1 MRKLYYLLGL
11 LLVSLAG
18 YGQRTS
24 ELKITTSKVYGDS
37 FDMWPKSTSKE
48 DAIIVD
54 WGDGERK
61 SYNIDP
67 NASGYFS
74 KVSGKIVGDTIRIFT
89 QLTALDCSDGQVTSL
104 TCIDQP
110 LLANLNARD
119 NELTAD
125 YLDLSGALNLETIEL
140 SANQLTRMDMR
151 PFEKLKFFT
160 ASDNENLATVLFHD
174 GSEALEQITM
184 SNCDISHFYPIEL
197 PNLTSLL
204 LGNNALTDLEID
216 SHYPNLS
223 ALNISD
229 NEYIMEINVS
239 QCSKLTEL
247 NCSNNMISELNTS
260 HCPEL
265 ISLYCSDNRLTELNL
280 SNNAK
285 LTRVSCAKNQL
296 TELNVSMLPLLMDLT
311 CNGNQ
316 LSRIDVSKNE
326 FLKNM
331 ICSDNLFEFLD
342 FTNNSRLSKVDCRNN
357 ANMTACTVNYMFSTL
372 WALSRDVYSA
382 NLLVEGCNAEHA
394 DASMVTSSDYKWKTD
409 ITCDGTAV
417 CDSVVINLMPAENG
431 TYKLEQPTAFGQK
444 YKEITTKAMVGT
456 PVKVVATP
464 AEDYAYH
471 SVSVN
476 EVTVK
481 DTLFCVKETST
492 IQVNFKSTI
501 VPYILVDV
509 KSNTDMSF
517 ALETPEDDTEV
528 LIDWGDG
535 VQKSYTVNSKETR
548 IDGNSKANYVKIT
561 GPVVS
566 ANFESY
572 PGIGIWDNELQGV
585 DVTHNPNL
593 TYLSLYMNPVRS
605 LDVSKCPDLYYL
617 DCSYCELD
625 ELNVTHNAKLESLL
639 CFGNNLSTLDVREN
653 PLLYE
658 LNARNNKLPALDL
671 IANPLIED
679 LDVQNNA
686 LTSLVVTGMKNL
698 VTLYASNNQLHV
710 LDISENGQLQILNVS
725 GNKLSELDLSHNMLL
740 VKLYCGHNNIR
751 HLDLSNHP
759 AICYIDCSSNGMTA
773 CDLNDLYYSL
783 PEYPTLE
790 KPLKEIYTLVVNDSD
805 ADNQNAPDRAES
817 ILANAKGWKINYEGD
832 GSGCD
837 EAYITIKDT
846 ENGTVKVQDANKQEI
861 LSGHKVAKNSVLDVI
876 ATPAA
881 GYVIESMKANGAA
894 IVNNQFTVTRATDVV
909 VKFTF
914 GTGISDVNEESVT
927 VRSGRDA
934 IFVESTVNAL
944 ITVYDM
950 NGKQL
955 YSREIAG
962 KETIHLPAGTY
973 IVTASNN
980 GEKIS
985 KKVTVL

>member
-1 MRKLYYLLGL
+1 MRKVYYFLGL

-18 YGQRTS
+18 YGQGTS
-24 ELKITTSKVYGDS
+24 EVKITTSKVYGDS
-37 FDMWPKSTSKE
+37 FDMWPKSISKE

-89 QLTALDCSDGQVTSL
+89 KLTALDCSDGQVTSL
-104 TCIDQP
+104 TCIHQP
-110 LLANLNARD
+110 LLTNLNARG
-119 NELTAD
+119 NELTVD
-125 YLDLSGALNLETIEL
+125 NLDLSEALNLVNVDV
-140 SANQLTRMDMR
+140 SVNQLTRLDMR
-151 PFEKLKFFT
+151 PFEKMRFFS
-160 ASDNENLATVLFHD
+160 ASENENLATVLFPD
-174 GSEALEQITM
+174 GSSSLEQIAI

-204 LGNNALTDLEID
+204 LDNNALADLEID
-216 SHYPNLS
+216 SHYPSLS
-223 ALNISD
+223 ALNISN
-229 NEYIMEINVS
+229 NEYIMEINVAECS
-239 QCSKLTEL
+239 QLTEL

-280 SNNAK
+280 SNNVK

-342 FTNNSRLSKVDCRNN
+342 FTNNSRLTKVDCRNN

-431 TYKLEQPTAFGQK
+431 TYRLEQPAAFGQK
-444 YKEITTKAMVGT
+444 YKEVTTKAKVGT

-464 AEDYAYH
+464 ADDYEYH

-476 EVTVK
+476 DVTAK

-492 IQVNFKSTI
+492 IEVNFKSTI
-501 VPYILVDV
+501 VPYIHVDV

-517 ALETPEDDTEV
+517 ALETLEDNTEIF
-528 LIDWGDG
+528 IDWGDG
-535 VQKSYTVNSKETR
+535 VQKSYAVNSRWTR
-548 IDGNSKANYVKIT
+548 IDGNSKGEYVKIT

-572 PGIGIWDNELQGV
+572 PGMELWDNELKGI
-585 DVTHNPNL
+585 DVTHNANL
-593 TYLSLYMNPVRS
+593 TYLSLYMNPIRS
-605 LDVSKCPDLYYL
+605 LDISKCPDLYYL
-617 DCSYCELD
+617 DCCYCELD
-625 ELNVTHNAKLESLL
+625 HLDVTNNTELESLL
-639 CFGNNLSTLDVREN
+639 CYGNHLTTLDIRN
-653 PLLYE
+653 NSLLYE
-658 LNARNNKLPALDL
+658 LNARNNKLFALNL
-671 IANPLIED
+671 SANPLVEE
-679 LDVQNNA
+679 LDVQNNVLA
-686 LTSLVVTGMKNL
+686 SLDVTGMKNL
-698 VTLYASNNQLHV
+698 ITLYASNNELDA
-710 LDISENGQLQILNVS
+710 LDISKNEQLQILNIS
-725 GNKLSELDLSHNMLL
+725 GNNLSELDLTHNLQL
-740 VKLYCGHNNIR
+740 VKLYCAHNSIR
-751 HLDLSNHP
+751 LLDLSNHS
-759 AICYIDCSSNGMTA
+759 AICYVDCSSNGMTA

-783 PEYPTLE
+783 PEYPALE
-790 KPLKEIYTLVVNDSD
+790 EPLKEMFTLIVNDSD
-805 ADNQNAPDRAES
+805 ENNRNDPDHAES
-817 ILANAKGWKINYEGD
+817 ILAKAKGWKINYEGD
-832 GSGCD
+832 GSGCN

-846 ENGTVKVQDANKQEI
+846 ENGTVKVLDANKQEI
-861 LSGHKVAKNSVLDVI
+861 VSGHKVAKNSVLDVI

-881 GYVIESMKANGAA
+881 GYTVESMKANGAA
-894 IVNNQFTVTRATDVV
+894 IKDNQFTVTRATDVV

-914 GTGISDVNEESVT
+914 GTGIGNVKEETVT
-927 VRSGRDA
+927 VRSGYDA
-934 IFVESTVNAL
+934 ICVESTANAL

-950 NGKQL
+950 TGKQL
-955 YSREIAG
+955 YSSDIVG

-973 IVTASNN
+973 VVTASND

>member
-67 NASGYFS
+67 NASSYFG

-160 ASDNENLATVLFHD
+160 ASDNENLATVLFPD

-204 LGNNALTDLEID
+204 LGNNALADLEID

-409 ITCDGTAV
+409 IACDGTAV

-698 VTLYASNNQLHV
+698 VTLYASNNQLPV
-710 LDISENGQLQILNVS
+710 LDISENEQLQILNVS
-725 GNKLSELDLSHNMLL
+725 GNKLSELDLSHNLLL

-790 KPLKEIYTLVVNDSD
+790 KPLKEIYTLVVNDND
-805 ADNQNAPDRAES
+805 ADNQNAPDHAES

-914 GTGISDVNEESVT
+914 GTGISDVNEETVT

-934 IFVESTVNAL
+934 VFVESTVNAL

>member
-725 GNKLSELDLSHNMLL
+725 GNKLSELDLSHNLLL

-751 HLDLSNHP
+751 HLDLSSHP

-790 KPLKEIYTLVVNDSD
+790 KPLKEIYTLVVNDND
-805 ADNQNAPDRAES
+805 ADNQNAPDHAES

>member
-18 YGQRTS
+18 YGQGTS

-204 LGNNALTDLEID
+204 LGNNALADLEID

-444 YKEITTKAMVGT
+444 YKKITTKAMVGT

-517 ALETPEDDTEV
+517 ALETSEDGTEV

-548 IDGNSKANYVKIT
+548 IDGNSKGNYVKIT

-639 CFGNNLSTLDVREN
+639 CFGNNLSTLDVRKN

-658 LNARNNKLPALDL
+658 LSARNNKLLALD
-671 IANPLIED
+671 ITANPLIED

-698 VTLYASNNQLHV
+698 VTLYASNNQLPT
-710 LDISENGQLQILNVS
+710 LDLSQNEQLQILNVS
-725 GNKLSELDLSHNMLL
+725 GNKLSELDLSHNLLL

-751 HLDLSNHP
+751 HLDLISHP

-790 KPLKEIYTLVVNDSD
+790 KPLKEIYTLVVNDSN
-805 ADNQNAPDRAES
+805 ADNQNAPDHAES

-837 EAYITIKDT
+837 EAYITIKDI
-846 ENGTVKVQDANKQEI
+846 ENGTVKVLDANKQEI

-914 GTGISDVNEESVT
+914 GTSISDVNEESVT

-962 KETIHLPAGTY
+962 KENIHLPAGTY

>member
-1 MRKLYYLLGL
+1 MRKLYYFLGL
-11 LLVSLAG
+11 LLVSLSG
-18 YGQRTS
+18 YGQGTS
-24 ELKITTSKVYGDS
+24 EVKITTSKVYGDS
-37 FDMWPKSTSKE
+37 FDMYPKSTSKE

-67 NASGYFS
+67 NASGFFS

-104 TCIDQP
+104 ACINQP
-110 LLANLNARD
+110 LLTNLNASD
-119 NELTAD
+119 NALTAD
-125 YLDLSGALNLETIEL
+125 YLDLSGAPNLETIEL

-151 PFEKLKFFT
+151 LFTKMKFFT
-160 ASDNENLATVLFHD
+160 ASDNENLATVLFPD

-197 PNLTSLL
+197 PNLTLL
-204 LGNNALTDLEID
+204 ALDNNALADIEID
-216 SHYPNLS
+216 AHYPNLS
-223 ALNISD
+223 SLKISD
-229 NEYIMEINVS
+229 NEFIMEVNVS
-239 QCSKLTEL
+239 QCSQLTEL
-247 NCSNNMISELNTS
+247 SCSNNMISELNTS

-280 SNNAK
+280 SNNVK
-285 LTRVSCAKNQL
+285 LTRVSCANNQL

-342 FTNNSRLSKVDCRNN
+342 FTNNSRLTKVDCRNN

-431 TYKLEQPTAFGQK
+431 TYKLEQPTVFGQK
-444 YKEITTKAMVGT
+444 YQEITTKAMVGT

-464 AEDYAYH
+464 AEDYVYH

-476 EVTVK
+476 EVAVK
-481 DTLFCVKETST
+481 DTLFCVKEAST

-501 VPYILVDV
+501 VPYIRVDV
-509 KSNTDMSF
+509 KSNTDLSF
-517 ALETPEDDTEV
+517 ALETPEDGTEV

-535 VQKSYTVNSKETR
+535 VQKAYTVNSKWTR
-548 IDGNSKANYVKIT
+548 IDGNSKGGYVKIV
-561 GPVVS
+561 GLVVS
-566 ANFESY
+566 ANFESF
-572 PGIGIWDNELQGV
+572 PGMGIWDNQLQGV
-585 DVTHNPNL
+585 DVTHNPYL
-593 TYLSLYMNPVRS
+593 AYLSLYMNPVRS

-617 DCSYCELD
+617 DCCYCELD
-625 ELNVTHNAKLESLL
+625 DLDVTHNAKLESLL
-639 CFGNNLSTLDVREN
+639 CYGNNLSTLDVRKN

-658 LNARNNKLPALDL
+658 LSARNNKLPALDL
-671 IANPLIED
+671 AANPLMED
-679 LDVQNNA
+679 LDVQNNE
-686 LTSLVVTGMKNL
+686 LISLVVTGMKNL
-698 VTLYASNNQLHV
+698 VTLYASNNQLPT
-710 LDISENGQLQILNVS
+710 LDLSQNEQLQILNVS
-725 GNKLSELDLSHNMLL
+725 GNKLSELDLSHNLLL

-759 AICYIDCSSNGMTA
+759 AICYLDCSSNGMTA

-805 ADNQNAPDRAES
+805 ADNQNAPDHAES

-837 EAYITIKDT
+837 EAYITIMDT
-846 ENGTVKVQDANKQEI
+846 ENGTVKVLDTNKQEI

-881 GYVIESMKANGAA
+881 GYVTESMKANGTA
-894 IVNNQFTVTRATDVV
+894 IINNQFTVTRATDVV

-914 GTGISDVNEESVT
+914 GTGISDVNEETVT
-927 VRSGRDA
+927 VRSGHDA
-934 IFVESTVNAL
+934 IFVESTGNAL

-950 NGKQL
+950 TGKQL

-973 IVTASNN
+973 IVTASND